1 MTRNYEAGTCSQQV
15 GRPQIKQHAQCEF
28 STRLHSS
35 VKVWP
40 SVGSIKRQVL
50 DRMLSGERITS
61 LQAWAQFGTSRL
73 ASLIHQLR
81 RAGWD
86 IASDRIEVDTKAGR
100 SALVA
105 QYRIGGA

>member
-1 MTRNYEAGTCSQQV
+1 MNARISA
-15 GRPQIKQHAQCEF
+15 
-28 STRLHSS
+28 S

-40 SVGSIKRQVL
+40 SVGSIKREVL
-50 DRMLSGERITS
+50 DCLLSGDTLTS

-81 RAGWD
+81 REGWD

>member
-15 GRPQIKQHAQCEF
+15 GRPQNKQHARCEF

-35 VKVWP
+35 VKGLP
-40 SVGSIKRQVL
+40 AAGSIKRQVL
-50 DRMLSGERITS
+50 ERMLSGERLTS

-81 RAGWD
+81 RDGWD
-86 IASDRIEVDTKAGR
+86 IASERIEVETKAGR
-100 SALVA
+100 FALVA
-105 QYRIGGA
+105 QYRVGGA